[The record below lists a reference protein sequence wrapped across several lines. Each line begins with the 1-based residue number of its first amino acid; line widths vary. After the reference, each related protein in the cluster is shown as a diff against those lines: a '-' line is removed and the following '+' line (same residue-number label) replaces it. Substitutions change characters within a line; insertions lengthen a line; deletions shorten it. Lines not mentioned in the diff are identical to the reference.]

1 MIDVPDFLT
10 AFYNS
15 NEFVEEWLDSLDP
28 SVKIFASNFC
38 INVKS
43 RYDCDYDKMMGTDE
57 YEVAVL
63 LSRFFE
69 AFIKLKYQEEN
80 PNRVA
85 IDFLIP
91 E

>member
-38 INVKS
+38 INVMT
-43 RYDCDYDKMMGTDE
+43 RHDFDCDKIVGTEE

-63 LSRFFE
+63 LSMHFE
-69 AFIKLKYQEEN
+69 AFLKLKYQEEN
-80 PNRVA
+80 PGRVA
-85 IDFLIP
+85 MGFLIP